1 MTKKPNKIDLSDY
14 IFSVEEF
21 IEFINNYLKQLSTI
35 KVKGEIND
43 VSEKKYYAF
52 FDLKDSE
59 EKDHVVRCFI
69 SGQNYRDYTHLLKE
83 GMKVV
88 VYGIPNVYKKGY
100 FSLRISKIN
109 PKGEGSWK
117 QALKALKEKLKK
129 KGYFKDERKQE
140 LPQFIKTI
148 GLITSRDGAAITDF
162 RRNLGDHGFKVK
174 LLSVKVEGDKA
185 EKEITSAIKWFNK
198 NKPNLD
204 TLVLIRGGGG
214 YENLKAF
221 NSEKLAETI
230 VTSKL
235 PVITGIGHEKDESI
249 ADLVADRTLS
259 TPTAVANFL
268 RKRREHLLDQIQ
280 KEQQQ
285 LFLSFERNIREEKE
299 KIETYRKEMETTV
312 DKILQKDRFKMI
324 SLAQSLKQSLS
335 NLIHSFEKSKQ
346 KLKDLLYGYQSK
358 FQNKKHKFGIIKEQ
372 IGLKF
377 KDKLK
382 EKKNKLDLL
391 DSKLNS
397 LNPETILNRGYSIS
411 YTEDG
416 ESIKNTNQVKKGDTI
431 ITKLSKGKINSLIKK
446 IQNE

>member
-1 MTKKPNKIDLSDY
+1 MKKPNKIDLSDY

-21 IEFINNYLKQLSTI
+21 IEFINNYLKQLSAI

-43 VSEKKYYAF
+43 ISQKKYYAF

-59 EKDHVVRCFI
+59 KKDHVVRCFI
-69 SGQNYRDYTHLLKE
+69 AGKNYRDYAHLLEE

-100 FSLRISKIN
+100 FSIKISKIN

-117 QALKALKEKLKK
+117 QALEALKKKLKS
-129 KGYFKDERKQE
+129 KGYFKEERKQE
-140 LPQFIKTI
+140 LPSFIKEI
-148 GLITSRDGAAITDF
+148 GLITSSDGAAITDF
-162 RRNLGDHGFKVK
+162 RRNLGDHGFKIK

-185 EKEITSAIKWFNK
+185 EDEIVSAIKWFNK

-235 PVITGIGHEKDESI
+235 PIITGVGHEKDESI
-249 ADLVADRTLS
+249 ADLVADKTLS

-268 RKRREHLLDQIQ
+268 RKRRERLLEGIERQR
-280 KEQQQ
+280 QQ
-285 LFLSFERNIREEKE
+285 LFLNFERRIRSEKE
-299 KIETYRKEMETTV
+299 EIEKKRNKIEIGFNET
-312 DKILQKDRFKMI
+312 LQKNRFKI
-324 SLAQSLKQSLS
+324 VNLSHSLKQSLS
-335 NLIHSFEKSKQ
+335 KVIYGFEKSKQ
-346 KLKDLLYGYQSK
+346 KLKDLIYNYQSK
-358 FQNKKHKFGIIKEQ
+358 FQTKRHKFTKLEEKITAIIDKKIKE
-372 IGLKF
+372 KNS
-377 KDKLK
+377 KL
-382 EKKNKLDLL
+382 ELL
-391 DSKLNS
+391 DSKINS
-397 LNPETILNRGYSIS
+397 LNPEAILNRGYSVA

-416 ESIKNTNQVKKGDTI
+416 KLVKNTEQVKKGDTLV
-431 ITKLSKGKINSLIKK
+431 TKLSKGKINSLIKK